1 MPVKKL
7 VSIVNGAI
15 LTFYTRQEL
24 YIISPSY
31 SMMGT
36 AKITDKGQVTIP
48 KEIREE
54 FHLHSGVKVEFTVEE
69 GKLILNKVRSNA
81 KLMES
86 YGVVQVNFE
95 EYDCIM
101 GEIRPKPE

>member
-1 MPVKKL
+1 MYSKW
-7 VSIVNGAI
+7 SDSY
-15 LTFYTRQEL
+15 FFTRQEL
-24 YIISPSY
+24 YIFSLYY

-36 AKITDKGQVTIP
+36 TKITDKGQVTIP

-54 FHLHSGVKVEFTVEE
+54 FHLHSGDKVGFTVEE

-95 EYDCIM
+95 EYDHNM
-101 GEIRPKPE
+101 GEIRQKPE